1 MKLKHSTMI
10 PNYTNV
16 HIKFKLDN
24 VSYKH
29 EDLMEVAY
37 SYVKEGDAYQQELG
51 NFLLDW
57 LDDNDYVTAQTSG
70 STGKPKKITIK
81 KEAMVQSAIATGDF
95 FNLSPGDKVLHCLP
109 SNFIAGKM
117 MIVRAIVLGLE
128 LDMVEPSA
136 LPLIDY
142 EKDYAFC
149 AFTPMQLK
157 NFAKHLKNIKV
168 AIVGGGQVSDAII
181 EMIKDKKPVVYETY
195 GMTETVTHIAV
206 KKLNNFNAEDTY
218 TRSHFKTLPN
228 ITVSA
233 DDRSCLV
240 IDAPYLSSEKIVTND
255 IVTIHSETSFEWLG
269 RFDNVINSGGIK
281 LYPEQIEKNLKGILN
296 QRFFIASLPDDALGE
311 KVILV
316 IEGENNLDTSIFE
329 GLAKYEKP
337 KAIFALPKFIET
349 KSGKIQRKKTVELI
363 KGI

>member
-1 MKLKHSTMI
+1 MI

-37 SYVKEGDAYQQELG
+37 SYVKEGEPYQQELG

-57 LDDNDYVTAQTSG
+57 LDEKDYVIAKTSG
-70 STGKPKKITIK
+70 STGRPKKLKIK
-81 KEAMVQSAIATGDF
+81 KEAMVNSAIGTGDF

-128 LDMVEPSA
+128 LDMVAPAA
-136 LPLIDY
+136 LPPIDY

-157 NFAKHLKNIKV
+157 NFAKYLKNIKT

-181 EMIKDKKPVVYETY
+181 ESIKDKKPQVYETY
-195 GMTETVTHIAV
+195 GMTETVSHIAV
-206 KKLNNFNAEDTY
+206 KKLNNFDGSDEN
-218 TRSHFKTLPN
+218 TRSHFKTLPD
-228 ITVSA
+228 ITVSS
-233 DDRSCLV
+233 DQRNCLV
-240 IDAPYLSSEKIVTND
+240 IDAPHLLDEKIVTND
-255 IVTIHSETSFEWLG
+255 LVKIHSETSFEWLG

-281 LYPEQIEKNLKGILN
+281 LYPEQIEKKLRSLIS
-296 QRFFIASLPDDALGE
+296 QQFFITALPDDTLGE
-311 KVILV
+311 KVVLV
-316 IEGENNLDTSIFE
+316 IEDDTNYLDTSIFD
-329 GLAKYEKP
+329 GLDKYEKP
-337 KAIFALPKFIET
+337 KAIFAVSKFVET
-349 KSGKIQRKKTVELI
+349 KSGKIQRKKTLESI
-363 KGI
+363 KNS